1 MAHAAARL
9 SRVLSFE
16 ESNLPAT
23 SEPIIHAANAAA
35 FMPPSLNAFRT
46 KASRAA
52 PDCAPA
58 VWYKAMT
65 GSTWDCSSHSY
76 ELAKKRHRRFLDGY
90 KAAEQERERKRKR
103 SGRYP
108 RFDYPQIEWLA
119 CMKNEQPD
127 AKIRASYDACRRAAG
142 QKQRQKERSQRHVQN
157 HDKVFVQ
164 LLQQAGV
171 IAPQAWLEA
180 AHFIQL
186 VDNVQTAAKR
196 DHQIALE
203 PGG

>member
-58 VWYKAMT
+58 VWYKMSA
-65 GSTWDCSSHSY
+65 ST
-76 ELAKKRHRRFLDGY
+76 
-90 KAAEQERERKRKR
+90 
-103 SGRYP
+103 
-108 RFDYPQIEWLA
+108 
-119 CMKNEQPD
+119 
-127 AKIRASYDACRRAAG
+127 
-142 QKQRQKERSQRHVQN
+142 
-157 HDKVFVQ
+157 
-164 LLQQAGV
+164 LL
-171 IAPQAWLEA
+171 LEA
-180 AHFIQL
+180 QALQRVTSRRRTMCARSTLATAIQPMPPLLLYGCLPAHHVRGL
-186 VDNVQTAAKR
+186 AA
-196 DHQIALE
+196 
-203 PGG
+203 